1 MGLFDTIV
9 GAISSAQSNTSG
21 SQGDLLNS
29 VIGLVNNSEGGLSGL
44 LQKFEASGLKEQ
56 VASWVSTGSN
66 LPISAEH
73 IQSAL
78 GSSTI
83 QDIASKLGI
92 DASSAAS
99 GLASLLPQVVDKLTP
114 DGNLPSGNNV
124 GQLLSGLSGLFG
136 NKSA

>member
-1 MGLFDTIV
+1 MGLFDTIA
-9 GAISSAQSNTSG
+9 GAISSAQNNTGG

-29 VIGLVNNSEGGLSGL
+29 VIGLVNGADGGLAGL
-44 LQKFEASGLKEQ
+44 VQKFETSGLKEQ

-66 LPISAEH
+66 LPISAEQ

-83 QDIASKLGI
+83 QDIAAKLGI
-92 DASSAAS
+92 DTSAAASSI
-99 GLASLLPQVVDKLTP
+99 ASLLPQVVDKLTP
-114 DGNLPSGNNV
+114 DGQVPSGNNV
-124 GQLLSGLSGLFG
+124 GDLLSGLGGLFG